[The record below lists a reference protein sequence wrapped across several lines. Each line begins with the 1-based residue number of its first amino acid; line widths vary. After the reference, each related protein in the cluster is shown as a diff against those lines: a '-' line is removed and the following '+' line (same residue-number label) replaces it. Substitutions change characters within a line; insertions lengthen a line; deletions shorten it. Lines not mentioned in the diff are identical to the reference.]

1 MRESFY
7 AIAATAAVLLSST
20 AAMADENLLGYVK
33 GAETLPKGGK
43 ELYQWVTLREGKG
56 SGNYTAYD
64 TKTEFEYGLTDRFTI
79 DAAISTLSVDTSG
92 LTIDGYLP
100 LPIDDA
106 LQPSSVEIG
115 GKYRFLSAALDPIG
129 LSATWEAEYAWLDP
143 HSGQDKIEYE
153 LNFGLQAQ
161 KYLMEGQAVL
171 MANANLKAGY
181 EDRRPISNLP
191 VGFDWPEDPEM
202 EIETSF
208 GLGAAYRFA
217 PNWFVGVET
226 VYAAEFE
233 TEVGLERWSL
243 FAGPSLHYGG
253 EKWWA
258 TLTYFPQVVGGG
270 ETYPGQSDGDLHLI
284 EKTEYEAR
292 LKLGYNF

>member
-1 MRESFY
+1 MRGLILSV
-7 AIAATAAVLLSST
+7 ATACV
-20 AAMADENLLGYVK
+20 AMSGVAHADENLLGYVK
-33 GAETLPKGGK
+33 GSETLPKGGK

-56 SGNYTAYD
+56 TGSYTAYD
-64 TKTEFEYGLTDRFTI
+64 TKTEFEYGVTDKFTV
-79 DAAISTLSVDTSG
+79 DFALSTLSVDTSG
-92 LTIDGYLP
+92 LIIDGYLP
-100 LPIDDA
+100 KPIDES
-106 LQPSSVEIG
+106 LQPSAVEIG
-115 GKYRFLSAALDPIG
+115 GKYRFLSAAIDPIG

-153 LNFGLQAQ
+153 LHFGVQAQ

-171 MANANLKAGY
+171 MANADLKAGY
-181 EDRRPISNLP
+181 EDRDPIAGLP
-191 VGFDWPEDPEM
+191 AGFDWPEDPEM

-208 GLGAAYRFA
+208 GLGASYRFA

-226 VYAAEFE
+226 QYAAEFE
-233 TEVGLERWSL
+233 TEVGNERWSL

-258 TLTYFPQVVGGG
+258 TLTYFPQIVGGG
-270 ETYPGQSDGDLHLI
+270 ETYAGQPDDELHLI
-284 EKTEYEAR
+284 EKTEYETR